1 MSNERKCSCGGI
13 DFGVG
18 VMHEPICELND
29 EGWIH
34 KLEEDIKD
42 LESRGTSGRT
52 VYVVTRHKGT
62 TPDGDHLFEIQG
74 VFTSEEKAIAACR
87 DENYGYGPEVLDQ
100 ELPHESTVWPGYR
113 YPHAPKVD

>member
-1 MSNERKCSCGGI
+1 MRDERKCSCGGI
-13 DFGVG
+13 DIGVG

-29 EGWIH
+29 AGWIH
-34 KLEEDIKD
+34 KLEEDIRD
-42 LESRGTSGRT
+42 LEGRGSSGRT
-52 VYVVTRHKGT
+52 VFIVSRHKCT

-100 ELPHESTVWPGYR
+100 ELPHESTPWPGYV